1 MHSQRFCIVLVPPRE
16 FVGEPFEFVGEPF
29 EFVGEP
35 FEFVGEALEFVGEAL
50 EFVGEPLEFVGRPR
64 RSLGGQ
70 VSMLFPRRQA
80 NMSSILL
87 VDKQILLADLC
98 R

>member
-1 MHSQRFCIVLVPPRE
+1 MHSQRRCIVLVPPRK
-16 FVGEPFEFVGEPF
+16 FVGERFEFVGEPF
-29 EFVGEP
+29 D
-35 FEFVGEALEFVGEAL
+35 FVGEALEVVGEAL

-70 VSMLFPRRQA
+70 VSMLFPRGQA

-87 VDKQILLADLC
+87 VDKQILLANIC

>member
-1 MHSQRFCIVLVPPRE
+1 MHSQRCCIVLVPPRK
-16 FVGEPFEFVGEPF
+16 FVGEPF

-50 EFVGEPLEFVGRPR
+50 ELVGEPLEFVGRPR
-64 RSLGGQ
+64 RSLGDQ

-80 NMSSILL
+80 DMSSILL
-87 VDKQILLADLC
+87 VDRQILLANIC